1 MHHRPL
7 HGGRAEIRPSFY
19 EVLNSVAL
27 VLDEY
32 DKTIIEVMGH
42 TDSSGSESYN
52 QALSTRRA
60 ESVGSYLTAQGIDS
74 RRVLAQGFGEAHP
87 IADNATPEGRQSNR
101 RVELRLVPL
110 TA

>member
-19 EVLNSVAL
+19 EVLNSVVL

-32 DKTIIEVMGH
+32 DETIIEVLGH
-42 TDSSGSESYN
+42 TDSTGSD
-52 QALSTRRA
+52 AARR
-60 ESVGSYLTAQGIDS
+60 
-74 RRVLAQGFGEAHP
+74 AHP
-87 IADNATPEGRQSNR
+87 ISDDATPEGRQANR